1 MRRLLAGA
9 VVTVLLAAT
18 AATAPPSQAAPGAP
32 VRLSYV
38 STSQLPNGTTV
49 AGHRVGGL
57 SGLDFDAKRRQ
68 FVAISDDKGDYGPA
82 RYYRLP
88 AAGVLAGHPR
98 PTEMPLLGLAPQTF
112 DLESIRLRPN
122 GNVLVTSEGLK
133 STKAAPF
140 VREYTS
146 FGIPVRDYPIPA
158 RYLPDYTS
166 HGFRDN
172 LAFEGSAIHGGTVS
186 LLTESS
192 LAQDPEGTT
201 QTGAPARLLRLSNSG
216 KVRDEY
222 VYRTD
227 PLPTTDGEEGD
238 SELLA
243 LNAND
248 YLVIERG
255 YDSATGRNHVKVFWT
270 TVRGAQPITGDSR
283 VSSTVKAMPK
293 DLVFDFA
300 SVPQIGNPD
309 NVEGMALGPR
319 LNDGRRSL
327 VLVSDDNFSSS
338 QKTLFHILA
347 ID

>member
-1 MRRLLAGA
+1 MRRLLAG
-9 VVTVLLAAT
+9 TVAASVLAAT
-18 AATAPPSQAAPGAP
+18 ALTAPHAQAAPASP
-32 VRLSYV
+32 IRLSYV
-38 STSQLPNGTTV
+38 STSQLANGTTV

-57 SGLDFDAKRRQ
+57 SGLDYEPRTGQ
-68 FVAISDDKGDYGPA
+68 FVAISDDKGDHGPA

-88 AAGVLAGHPR
+88 ASGVLTGHPA
-98 PTEMPLLGLAPQTF
+98 PTEAPLLGLAPQTF
-112 DLESIRLRPN
+112 DLESIRLRPD
-122 GNVLVTSEGLK
+122 GNAIVTSEGVTA
-133 STKAAPF
+133 TKAAPF

-158 RYLPDYTS
+158 RYRSAGTS

-172 LAFEGSAIHGGTVS
+172 LAFEGSAVHGGTVS

-216 KVRDEY
+216 TVRDEY

-227 PLPTTDGEEGD
+227 PLPTVDGEEGA

-243 LNAND
+243 LNGTD

-255 YDSATGRNHVKVFWT
+255 YDGTTGRNHVKVFWT
-270 TVRGAQPITGDSR
+270 TISGAQPITGDSR
-283 VSSTVKAMPK
+283 VPSTVKAMPK
-293 DLVFDFA
+293 TLVFDFA
-300 SVPQIGNPD
+300 SVPRIGNPD
-309 NVEGMALGPR
+309 NVEGMSFGPR
-319 LNDGRRSL
+319 LKDGRRSL

-347 ID
+347 VD